1 MGVIIMKEY
10 PKFIARTQEDNLY
23 AILEEKDNKLVKSGQ
38 INNKNLKNIKD
49 LSVPVRLVVSK
60 TLRGR

>member
-1 MGVIIMKEY
+1 MKEY